1 MLRKKAIMYQL
12 IWNGKELTQRY
23 FGKSSITEVRQSIY
37 ELQGDYRFDE
47 VTDSYLDFTDCQE
60 FITQEGVIDEIAA
73 LDSAAAISNPKI
85 RIAVITDNTDVIEA
99 ARAYLSTGMGGYP
112 LTIFSSIA
120 DARSWFSSR
129 RGR

>member
-1 MLRKKAIMYQL
+1 MYQL

-23 FGKSSITEVRQSIY
+23 FGKSNIAEVRQSIY

-60 FITQEGVIDEIAA
+60 FIIQEGVIDEIAA

-85 RIAVITDNTDVIEA
+85 RIAVISDNTDVIEA
-99 ARAYLSTGMGGYP
+99 ARAYLSTGMSSYP

-120 DARSWFSSR
+120 DAQSWFASR
-129 RGR
+129 GGG